1 MPSSEVSQPNSEGP
15 DPALRPETGDTTQ
28 FSVPGAWDD
37 TGPTARLTAEH
48 EDAIAAL
55 PPGSALLIVHQGPQA
70 GARFLLDT
78 PVTTAGR
85 HPERDIFLDD
95 ATVSRKHAVFIR
107 DELGFS
113 VRDEGSLNGT
123 YLNGRTVDSASLVAG
138 DEIRIGK
145 YRLTYHP
152 SRRGMQL
159 P

>member
-1 MPSSEVSQPNSEGP
+1 MPASEGSNPGPEAPEPAAVP
-15 DPALRPETGDTTQ
+15 DAGDTTQ
-28 FSVPGAWDD
+28 FAVPGAEEAA
-37 TGPTARLTAEH
+37 PAVRLTAEH
-48 EDAIAAL
+48 EEAIAAL
-55 PPGSALLIVHQGPQA
+55 PAGSALLIVHQGPQT

-78 PVTTAGR
+78 PVTSAGR

-107 DELGFS
+107 DELGFA

-123 YLNGRTVDSASLVAG
+123 YLNGRTVESASLVAG

-145 YRLTYHP
+145 FRLTYHP
-152 SRRGMQL
+152 SRRGMRL